1 MPRQKP
7 RKALVLFPS
16 KKHEAIDLSL
26 TLKIVCATSTKA
38 VSFKKRRMSGHEDD
52 DRYSRRQAKRLRRFS
67 FYTAEEEA
75 EERLHG
81 VCTKLDLYHDPWK
94 IKKVLEQSDV
104 NNLCRLMISK
114 RMVQQH
120 IVKVWERAGRFED
133 VQRLEEGGGVD
144 VKSQFVS
151 ARGLKKGYEIG
162 LFWCNYSHCFFFS
175 VLARAPAQP
184 SV

>member
-1 MPRQKP
+1 M
-7 RKALVLFPS
+7 
-16 KKHEAIDLSL
+16 
-26 TLKIVCATSTKA
+26 
-38 VSFKKRRMSGHEDD
+38 MSGHKDD
-52 DRYSRRQAKRLRRFS
+52 EGDSRQAKRLKQFS

-81 VCTKLDLYHDPWK
+81 VCTKLKLYHDPWK

-133 VQRLEEGGGVD
+133 VQRLEEGGGID
-144 VKSQFVS
+144 VNFVS
-151 ARGLKKGYEIG
+151 LRGLKKGDEIG
-162 LFWCNYSHCFFFS
+162 LFWCNYSQSFFYS